1 MQMDV
6 ILIGKNTLRIKGK
19 NASFVVNPDS
29 SVSKTEADAIVL
41 LGNRSDQA
49 FPKITGARITI
60 KGPGEYE
67 ISGIKISTTAVEQN
81 LVARVDVDGIKLL
94 VGSGESI
101 EKIHDN
107 TPECDVAVV
116 NSDLDFNH
124 AVLTSIEPRVLVIYG
139 DKKESVAKMLGKDG
153 AQKASKYWTTSERLP
168 QEMEVV
174 LLE

>member
-1 MQMDV
+1 MDV
-6 ILIGKNTLRIKGK
+6 MLISKKTLRIKGK

-29 SVSKTEADAIVL
+29 LVGKTEADAIVL
-41 LGNRSDQA
+41 LVNHSDQK
-49 FPKITGARITI
+49 FPKITGSRITI

-67 ISGIKISTTAVEQN
+67 ISGIKISITKVDQS
-81 LVARVDVDGIKLL
+81 LVARAEVDGIKLL

-107 TPECDVAVV
+107 TPECDVAIIC
-116 NSDLDFNH
+116 SDLDFNQ
-124 AVLTSIEPRVLVIYG
+124 AVLTSLEPRALVIYG

-153 AQKASKYWTTSERLP
+153 AQKASKYSTTLEKLP
-168 QEMEVV
+168 QELEVV